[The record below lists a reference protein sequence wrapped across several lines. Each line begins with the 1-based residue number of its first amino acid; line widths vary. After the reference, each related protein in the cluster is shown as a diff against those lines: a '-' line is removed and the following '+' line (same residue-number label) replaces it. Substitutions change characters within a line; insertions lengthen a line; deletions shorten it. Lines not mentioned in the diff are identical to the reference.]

1 MGFDLWQAMGVSR
14 TVGIAIALGGVA
26 TAALLA
32 IGIAIRRG
40 KSQIVRMGIGE
51 DR

>member
-1 MGFDLWQAMGVSR
+1 MGFDLWQAIGVSR

-32 IGIAIRRG
+32 VALRVRRG
-40 KSQIVRMGIGE
+40 KSRIVRMGIGE